1 MRLSEFKDE
10 KAIEVVAALL
20 GPISRIAQNKE
31 NQEARGEGKSMMDF
45 AIAIL
50 KNNAT
55 DVKDMLAILADE
67 DPGKYHCSAATVLRD
82 VFHMISDPE
91 MMVCRARPRPPL
103 ALYRRLPRAKTNKA
117 LNRIL

>member
-1 MRLSEFKDE
+1 MRLSAFKDE

-20 GPISRIAQNKE
+20 GPISRIAQNEK
-31 NQEARGEGKSMMDF
+31 NQEARGEGKSMLDF

-91 MMVCRARPRPPL
+91 MMELFGVQSKTPPSSGSVSESTEG
-103 ALYRRLPRAKTNKA
+103 PDK
-117 LNRIL
+117 